1 MPTICTMVVKDN
13 LFIGGGM
20 KGEIICK
27 VVRSSSPSPSPSTS
41 FPILGVQQ
49 IIPTHLVFI
58 YLCGAC
64 SVSIMKE

>member
-27 VVRSSSPSPSPSTS
+27 VVRSSSPSPSTS

-49 IIPTHLVFI
+49 IIPTRPCVYLLVW
-58 YLCGAC
+58 G
-64 SVSIMKE
+64 M